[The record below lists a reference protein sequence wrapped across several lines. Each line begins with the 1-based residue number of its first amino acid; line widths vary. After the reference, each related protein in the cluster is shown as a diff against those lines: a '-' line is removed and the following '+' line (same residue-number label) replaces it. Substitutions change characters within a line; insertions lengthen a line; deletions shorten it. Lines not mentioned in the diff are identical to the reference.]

1 MLLSYFSKSLYF
13 RWKICGKRFR
23 DSQIDLMRH
32 QSIYEITD
40 WTAAS
45 GKIHSFVPMPPSTEN
60 ATVPIPAT
68 VSLSSTETAS
78 QGSIPSGSVDML
90 FMDEQKEN
98 LYSCK
103 NCGKFFTRKSLLIK
117 HKLTFKQRKI
127 YCDCGRTFRRNT
139 LFQAHLPSCKR
150 KRDLIQA
157 DNTARYEPKDSQL
170 SHVNT
175 DSHENETLTQAGNNI
190 SNLQEPSNRK
200 ENEEDNIHTKGT
212 PTASSG
218 HTDKKT
224 ELSSI
229 ANVQVEE
236 PVTTVKE
243 NNSNISRGKLP
254 LLVPSVKNLFS

>member
-90 FMDEQKEN
+90 FMDGQK
-98 LYSCK
+98 LWK
-103 NCGKFFTRKSLLIK
+103 IF
-117 HKLTFKQRKI
+117 HKKV
-127 YCDCGRTFRRNT
+127 
-139 LFQAHLPSCKR
+139 S
-150 KRDLIQA
+150 
-157 DNTARYEPKDSQL
+157 
-170 SHVNT
+170 
-175 DSHENETLTQAGNNI
+175 
-190 SNLQEPSNRK
+190 SNQ
-200 ENEEDNIHTKGT
+200 T
-212 PTASSG
+212 
-218 HTDKKT
+218 
-224 ELSSI
+224 
-229 ANVQVEE
+229 
-236 PVTTVKE
+236 
-243 NNSNISRGKLP
+243 
-254 LLVPSVKNLFS
+254 